1 MRDERTNSSAP
12 SQPLASKRCSGCSRV
27 KPTRDFYLYRG
38 GKLSSRCKDCQ
49 CAAARTTSRD
59 RRRALRVL
67 VAAHDEEYRTLLA
80 AERAKR
86 VHRSEPMVGGGSD
99 VA

>member
-12 SQPLASKRCSGCSRV
+12 SLPPTAKRCSGCGRV
-27 KPTRDFYLYRG
+27 KASCDFYLYRG

-49 CAAARTTSRD
+49 CEAARTTSRD
-59 RRRALRVL
+59 RRGALRVL
-67 VAAHDEEYRTLLA
+67 IAAHDEEYRSLLT

-86 VHRSEPMVGGGSD
+86 EHHDEPSGGGSD

>member
-12 SQPLASKRCSGCSRV
+12 SQPPASKRCSGCGRV
-27 KPTRDFYLYRG
+27 KPTRDFYSYRG

-49 CAAARTTSRD
+49 CKAARTTSRD
-59 RRRALRVL
+59 RRGALRVL
-67 VAAHDEEYRTLLA
+67 IAAHHEEYRLLLA

-86 VHRSEPMVGGGSD
+86 GHHDAPTSGGGSD
-99 VA
+99 AA

>member
-12 SQPLASKRCSGCSRV
+12 STSRRCSGCGRV
-27 KPTRDFYLYRG
+27 KPTRDFYIYRG

-59 RRRALRVL
+59 RRGALRVL
-67 VAAHDEEYRTLLA
+67 IAAHHEEYRSLLA

-86 VHRSEPMVGGGSD
+86 RHRDEPTSGGGAD

>member
-12 SQPLASKRCSGCSRV
+12 SQPSASKRCSGCGRV
-27 KPTRDFYLYRG
+27 KPTRDFYIYCG

-49 CAAARTTSRD
+49 CKAARTTSQD

-67 VAAHDEEYRTLLA
+67 IAVHHEEYRSLLA

-86 VHRSEPMVGGGSD
+86 GCDEPASGGGAD
-99 VA
+99 V

>member
-1 MRDERTNSSAP
+1 MRDERTNFSAS
-12 SQPLASKRCSGCSRV
+12 SQPPGSKRCSGCGRV
-27 KPTRDFYLYRG
+27 KPTGDFYRYRG

-59 RRRALRVL
+59 RRGALRVL
-67 VAAHDEEYRTLLA
+67 IAAHYEEYRSLLA

-86 VHRSEPMVGGGSD
+86 GHRDEPSGSGAD

>member
-12 SQPLASKRCSGCSRV
+12 SQPPASKRCSGCGRV
-27 KPTRDFYLYRG
+27 KPTSDFYRYRG
-38 GKLSSRCKDCQ
+38 GKRSSRCKACQ

-59 RRRALRVL
+59 RRGALRALI
-67 VAAHDEEYRTLLA
+67 AAHHEEYRSLLA

-86 VHRSEPMVGGGSD
+86 GHRGEPTSGGGAD

>member
-12 SQPLASKRCSGCSRV
+12 SHPPASKRCSGCGRV
-27 KPTRDFYLYRG
+27 KSTRDFYIYRG
-38 GKLSSRCKDCQ
+38 SKLSSRCKDCQ

-59 RRRALRVL
+59 RRGALRVL
-67 VAAHDEEYRTLLA
+67 IAAHHEEYRTLLA

-86 VHRSEPMVGGGSD
+86 GDRDAPTSGGGPD

>member
-1 MRDERTNSSAP
+1 MRDERTNSSAS
-12 SQPLASKRCSGCSRV
+12 SQLPTAKRCSGCGRV
-27 KPTRDFYLYRG
+27 KPTCDFYLYRG

-49 CAAARTTSRD
+49 CEAARTTSRD
-59 RRRALRVL
+59 RRSALRVL
-67 VAAHDEEYRTLLA
+67 IAAHAEEYRSLLA

-86 VHRSEPMVGGGSD
+86 GHRHESAGGGSH